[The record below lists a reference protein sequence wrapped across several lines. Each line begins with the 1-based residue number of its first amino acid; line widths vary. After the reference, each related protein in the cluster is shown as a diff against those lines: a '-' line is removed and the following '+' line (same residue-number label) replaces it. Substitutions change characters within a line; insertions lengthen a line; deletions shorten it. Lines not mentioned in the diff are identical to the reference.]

1 MTFLIVVTE
10 KFSKIVIIDIE
21 LLLRHKTTIKQKKKL
36 LRYYHITNIM

>member
-21 LLLRHKTTIKQKKKL
+21 LLLRHKTTIKPKKNCYDITIL
-36 LRYYHITNIM
+36 LI